1 MNEHVNFSLSKSGLV
16 IDCKYPFFGASPD
29 GVIKCR
35 CCEFGVL
42 EIKCPYSCRDKSF
55 LTRSNESNFFLKKQR
70 WAAFTQYLPLLLLPG
85 SSTIEDLFSIIFRF
99 CCLARE

>member
-16 IDCKYPFFGASPD
+16 IDCNYPFFGASPD
-29 GVIKCR
+29 DVIKCR

-55 LTRSNESNFFLKKQR
+55 FTRYLTPDQYVFHYSLFRTDPLPSRELETNTSKFN
-70 WAAFTQYLPLLLLPG
+70 AAALYCR
-85 SSTIEDLFSIIFRF
+85 I
-99 CCLARE
+99 